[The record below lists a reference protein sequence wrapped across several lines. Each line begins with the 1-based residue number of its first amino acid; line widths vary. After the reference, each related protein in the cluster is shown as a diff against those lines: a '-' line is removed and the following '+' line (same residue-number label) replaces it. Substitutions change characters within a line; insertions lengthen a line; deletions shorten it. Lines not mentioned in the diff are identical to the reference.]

1 MAESTLSPS
10 PASTGTGNRLV
21 LIDGHA
27 IAYRAFFAL
36 QRMDL
41 RTRDGRATW
50 AVYGFLRAVLD
61 VIKSYRP
68 DCVAVAFDRAAPTFR
83 HEEFADYK
91 AHRKP
96 MPDDLRPQMDL
107 IRAIVR
113 AFEFPIYEIDGYE
126 ADDVI
131 GTIAKQAGQEGYE
144 VLIVT
149 GDRDSFQL
157 IDEKINVLWTKA
169 GTELVRMDEAGVRE
183 KYGLTPAQIIEYKGL
198 AGDASDNIPGVPGVG
213 DKTATKLLQE
223 WGSVENLLANVD
235 KVGGKLGEKIAANV
249 DLARQSLRLA
259 TIDVNVPL
267 GDIDWHACK
276 LTMPDLPTLTA
287 VLDELEFKTI
297 SRQLPSILAHFTGEA
312 SAFPGAADPA
322 DSPDAAD
329 PVDPPEAQAL
339 AVEVEVV
346 TTEGALQAL
355 VTGLESQAGFAFDTE
370 TDALSSLNTNLVG
383 LSFSWEG
390 LGGKAY
396 YVPVGHLAGE
406 QLPRER
412 VLAALKP
419 VLENPGVAKFA
430 HNAKYDVNVLSQY
443 DIRVQGL
450 RFDSMVADY
459 LVDPSRPHGLK
470 ELAYELLGVRM
481 TPISELIGTGAK
493 AITMAQ
499 VEIAKAAEY
508 AGADAAVA
516 CELVGKLSEQMVA
529 NGVSALY
536 NEVELPLIEVLSDM
550 EQHGVK
556 VDTGY
561 LGQLSHVMGNR
572 LKDLESEIHA
582 IAGDAFNINSPKQLA
597 VVLFEKLGLPVLK
610 RTKTGPSTDASVLE
624 ELSEQHEIVSKILE
638 FRQLTKLKGTY
649 VDALPSLI
657 NPRDGLIHTSYNQ
670 TVAATGR
677 LSSTDPNLQN
687 IPIRTEEGRE
697 IRRSFVPSKPGYVLM
712 AADYSQ
718 IELRILAQIAKEPA
732 FIQAF
737 QQDEDI
743 HALTA
748 SQIFEVPLAEVTQD
762 QRRVGKTINF
772 ATIYGQGAFSL
783 ARILGIPQK
792 DAKRFIDAFWEHYS
806 SIKHYQ
812 IEALAQAKA
821 RGYVMTLLGRR
832 RYIRELNSSNPVERK
847 NGERM
852 AINAPIQGTAADI
865 IKIAMV
871 RLHQMLRTEGFAAR
885 MLLQVHDELVFEVP
899 EAEVKP
905 LAARVREIMEGA
917 MTLDVPLKV
926 EINVGPSWMEAK

>member
-1 MAESTLSPS
+1 MAESTLLSTPVT
-10 PASTGTGNRLV
+10 TGTGKRLV

-27 IAYRAFFAL
+27 VAYRAFFAL

-41 RTRDGRATW
+41 RTKDGKATW
-50 AVYGFLRAVLD
+50 AVYGFLRAILD

-68 DCVAVAFDRAAPTFR
+68 DCMAVAFDRAAPTFR
-83 HEEFADYK
+83 HEDFADYK

-96 MPDDLRPQMDL
+96 MPDELRPQMDL
-107 IRAIVR
+107 IRTIVR
-113 AFEFPIYEIDGYE
+113 AFELPIYEIDGYE

-131 GTIAKQAGQEGYE
+131 GTIAKQAGKEDYE

-157 IDEKINVLWTKA
+157 IDDRINVLWAKA
-169 GTELVRMDEAGVRE
+169 GTELIRMDEAGVRE
-183 KYGLTPAQIIEYKGL
+183 KYGLSPAQIIEYKGL

-213 DKTATKLLQE
+213 DKTATKLLQQ
-223 WGSVENLLANVD
+223 WGTVENLLANVD
-235 KVGGKLGEKIAANV
+235 QIGGKLGEKIAANV

-259 TIDVNVPL
+259 TIDLQVPL

-276 LTMPDLPTLTA
+276 LNMPDLPTLTS

-297 SRQLPSILAHFTGEA
+297 SRQLSGILSHFTGEGSASHEAPSDAA
-312 SAFPGAADPA
+312 SA
-322 DSPDAAD
+322 
-329 PVDPPEAQAL
+329 PP
-339 AVEVEVV
+339 AVEAASLELDVEVV
-346 TTEGALQAL
+346 VTEDALQEL
-355 VTGLESQAGFAFDTE
+355 VRSLESQVGFAFDTE
-370 TDALSSLNTNLVG
+370 TDSLISLNTKLVG

-390 LGGKAY
+390 LAGKAY
-396 YVPVGHLAGE
+396 YVPVGHLEGD
-406 QLPRER
+406 QLPLDH

-430 HNAKYDVNVLSQY
+430 HNAKFDVNVLSQY
-443 DIRVQGL
+443 GIRIQGL

-470 ELAYELLGVRM
+470 DLAVQVLGIRM

-499 VEIAKAAEY
+499 VDVRKAADY
-508 AGADAAVA
+508 AGADAAIT
-516 CELVGKLSEQMVA
+516 CELVGKLCEQLVGA
-529 NGVSALY
+529 GVNSLY
-536 NEVELPLIEVLSDM
+536 NEVELPLIEVLADM

-572 LKDLESEIHA
+572 LQDLEAEIHA
-582 IAGDAFNINSPKQLA
+582 LAGDAFNINSPKQLA

-610 RTKTGPSTDASVLE
+610 RTKTGPSTDASVLD
-624 ELSEQHEIVSKILE
+624 ELSSQHEIVAKILE
-638 FRQLTKLKGTY
+638 YRQLMKLKGTY
-649 VDALPSLI
+649 VDALPTLV
-657 NPRDGLIHTSYNQ
+657 NPRDGLLHTSYNQ

-697 IRRSFVPSKPGYVLM
+697 IRRAFVPSKAGYVLM

-718 IELRILAQIAKEPA
+718 IELRILAQIAKEPSFIEA
-732 FIQAF
+732 FRH
-737 QQDEDI
+737 DEDI
-743 HALTA
+743 HSLTA
-748 SQIFEVPLAEVTQD
+748 SQIFEIPLAEVTKD

-772 ATIYGQGAFSL
+772 ATIYGQGPFSL
-783 ARILGIPQK
+783 AKILGISQR

-806 SIKHYQ
+806 AIKHYQ
-812 IEALAQAKA
+812 IEALAQAKS

-832 RYIRELNSSNPVERK
+832 RYIRELISSNPVERK

-865 IKIAMV
+865 IKIAMI
-871 RLHQMLRTEGFAAR
+871 RLHHMLREEGFEAR
-885 MLLQVHDELVFEVP
+885 MILQVHDELIFEVP
-899 EAEVKP
+899 EAEVTS
-905 LAARVREIMEGA
+905 LEARVREIMEGA

-926 EINVGPSWMEAK
+926 AISVGPSWMEAK

>member
-1 MAESTLSPS
+1 MAETTLSAT
-10 PASTGTGNRLV
+10 PATIGTGKRLV

-27 IAYRAFFAL
+27 LAYRSFFAL

-41 RTRDGRATW
+41 RTKDGKATW
-50 AVYGFLRAVLD
+50 AVYGFLRAILD
-61 VIKSYRP
+61 VIKSHRP
-68 DCVAVAFDRAAPTFR
+68 DCMAVAFDRAAPTFR

-113 AFEFPIYEIDGYE
+113 AFELPIYEIDGYE

-131 GTIAKQAGQEGYE
+131 GTIAKQAGKEGYD

-157 IDEKINVLWTKA
+157 IDDRINVLWTKA
-169 GTELVRMDEAGVRE
+169 GTELVRMDVAGVQE

-223 WGSVENLLANVD
+223 WGTVENLLANLD
-235 KVGGKLGEKIAANV
+235 KIGGKLGEKISANV

-259 TIDVNVPL
+259 TIDVQVPL
-267 GDIDWHACK
+267 GDIDWKACK
-276 LTMPDLPTLTA
+276 LNMPDLPTLTA

-297 SRQLPSILAHFTGEA
+297 SRQLPSILAHFTGETSGLSGLISDPDTAAAA
-312 SAFPGAADPA
+312 SA
-322 DSPDAAD
+322 
-329 PVDPPEAQAL
+329 VEAQAV

-346 TTEGALQAL
+346 DTEDALQQL
-355 VTGLESQAGFAFDTE
+355 VRGLEAQAGFAFDTE
-370 TDALSSLNTNLVG
+370 TDSLHSLNTKLVG

-390 LGGKAY
+390 LSGKAY
-396 YVPVGHLAGE
+396 YVPVGHLSGE
-406 QLPRER
+406 QLPLDH

-419 VLENPGVAKFA
+419 VLESPAVAKFA

-443 DIRVQGL
+443 GIRVQGM

-470 ELAYELLGVRM
+470 DLSHEVLGVRM

-499 VEIAKAAEY
+499 VDLRKAADY
-508 AGADAAVA
+508 AGADAAVT
-516 CELVGKLSEQMVA
+516 CELVSKLSEQLVTA
-529 NGVSALY
+529 GVNPLFTD
-536 NEVELPLIEVLSDM
+536 VELPLIEVLADM

-561 LGQLSHVMGNR
+561 LGQLSHIMGNR
-572 LKDLESEIHA
+572 LHDLEAEIHA
-582 IAGDAFNINSPKQLA
+582 LADGEFNINSPKQLA
-597 VVLFEKLGLPVLK
+597 VVLFEKLGLPVVK
-610 RTKTGPSTDASVLE
+610 KTKTGPSTDASVLE
-624 ELSEQHEIVSKILE
+624 ELSEQHEIVAKILE
-638 FRQLTKLKGTY
+638 YRQLTKLKGTY

-657 NPRDGLIHTSYNQ
+657 NPRDGLLHTSYNQ

-697 IRRSFVPSKPGYVLM
+697 IRRAFVPSKPGYVLM
-712 AADYSQ
+712 TADYSQ
-718 IELRILAQIAKEPA
+718 IELRILAQIAREPA
-732 FIQAF
+732 FIDAF
-737 QQDEDI
+737 RNDEDI

-748 SQIFEVPLAEVTQD
+748 SQIFQVPLAEVTKD

-806 SIKHYQ
+806 AIKHYQ

-832 RYIRELNSSNPVERK
+832 RYIRELSSSNPIERK

-871 RLHQMLRTEGFAAR
+871 RLHQMLREEGFAAR
-885 MLLQVHDELVFEVP
+885 MLLQVHDELVFELP
-899 EAEVKP
+899 EAEVEP
-905 LAARVREIMEGA
+905 LSARVREIMEGA

-926 EINVGPSWMEAK
+926 DINVGPSWMEAK

>member
-1 MAESTLSPS
+1 MAETTLSATPVT
-10 PASTGTGNRLV
+10 TGTGKRLV

-27 IAYRAFFAL
+27 LAYRSFFAL

-41 RTRDGRATW
+41 RTKDGRATW
-50 AVYGFLRAVLD
+50 AVYGFLRAILD
-61 VIKSYRP
+61 VIKSHRP
-68 DCVAVAFDRAAPTFR
+68 DCMAVAFDRAAPTFR

-126 ADDVI
+126 ADDLI
-131 GTIAKQAGQEGYE
+131 GTISKQAGKEGYD

-157 IDEKINVLWTKA
+157 IDDRINVLWTKA
-169 GTELVRMDEAGVRE
+169 GTELVRMDVAAVQE
-183 KYGLTPAQIIEYKGL
+183 KYGLTPAQIIDYKGL

-223 WGSVENLLANVD
+223 WGTVENLLANLD

-276 LTMPDLPTLTA
+276 LNMPDLPTLTA

-297 SRQLPSILAHFTGEA
+297 SNQLPSILAHFTGEPLGLAAPQAALDPETA
-312 SAFPGAADPA
+312 SAL
-322 DSPDAAD
+322 
-329 PVDPPEAQAL
+329 EAQAVSL
-339 AVEVEVV
+339 DVEVV
-346 TTEGALQAL
+346 STEEALQRL
-355 VTGLESQAGFAFDTE
+355 VRDLESQAGFAFDTE
-370 TDALSSLNTNLVG
+370 TDALNSLNTKLVG

-390 LGGKAY
+390 LAGKAY
-396 YVPVGHLAGE
+396 YVPVGHDSGE
-406 QLPRER
+406 QLSQDQ

-419 VLENPGVAKFA
+419 VLESPSVAKFA
-430 HNAKYDVNVLSQY
+430 HNAKYDVNVLSQFGVCV
-443 DIRVQGL
+443 RGL

-459 LVDPSRPHGLK
+459 LVDSSRPHGLK
-470 ELAYELLGVRM
+470 ELSYELLGVRM
-481 TPISELIGTGAK
+481 TPISDLIGTGAK

-499 VEIAKAAEY
+499 VDIRKAADY
-508 AGADAAVA
+508 AGADAAITS
-516 CELVGKLSEQMVA
+516 ELVTKLSEQLVA
-529 NGVSALY
+529 GGVNSLY
-536 NEVELPLIEVLSDM
+536 TDIELPLIEVLAAM

-561 LGQLSHVMGNR
+561 LGQLSHIMGNR
-572 LKDLESEIHA
+572 LQALEGEIHA
-582 IAGDAFNINSPKQLA
+582 LAGDAFNINSPKQLA
-597 VVLFEKLGLPVLK
+597 VVLFEKLGLPIIK
-610 RTKTGPSTDASVLE
+610 KTKTGPSTDASVLE
-624 ELSEQHEIVSKILE
+624 ELSEQHEIVAKILE

-657 NPRDGLIHTSYNQ
+657 NPRDGLLHTSYNQ

-697 IRRSFVPSKPGYVLM
+697 IRRAFVPSKPGYVLM

-748 SQIFEVPLAEVTQD
+748 SQIFEVPLAEVTKD

-806 SIKHYQ
+806 AIKHYQ

-821 RGYVMTLLGRR
+821 RGYVATLLGRR
-832 RYIRELNSSNPVERK
+832 RYIRELNSSNPIERK

-871 RLHQMLRTEGFAAR
+871 RLHAMLRDEGFAAR

-899 EAEVKP
+899 ESEVKA
-905 LAARVREIMEGA
+905 LEARVREIMEGA
-917 MTLDVPLKV
+917 VALDVPLKV
-926 EINVGPSWMEAK
+926 DINVGPSWMEAK

>member
-1 MAESTLSPS
+1 MAESTLSAS
-10 PASTGTGNRLV
+10 PAALGKRLV

-27 IAYRAFFAL
+27 MAYRAFFAL

-41 RTRDGRATW
+41 RTHDGTATW
-50 AVYGFLRAVLD
+50 AAYGFLRAILD

-68 DCVAVAFDRAAPTFR
+68 DCMAVAFDRAAPTFR
-83 HEEFADYK
+83 HTEFADYK

-96 MPDDLRPQMDL
+96 MPDELRPQMDL

-113 AFEFPIYEIDGYE
+113 AFELPIYEIDGYE

-131 GTIAKQAGQEGYE
+131 GTIAKQAGSEGYE

-149 GDRDSFQL
+149 GDRDAFQL
-157 IDEKINVLWTKA
+157 IDDRIHVLWAKA
-169 GTELVRMDEAGVRE
+169 GTELVRMDAAAVLD
-183 KYGLTPAQIIEYKGL
+183 KYGLTPPQIIDYKGL

-213 DKTATKLLQE
+213 DKTATKLIQE
-223 WGSVENLLANVD
+223 WGSAERLLANLDQVP
-235 KVGGKLGEKIAANV
+235 GKLGEKLAAHV

-259 TIDVNVPL
+259 TIDLQVPL

-276 LTMPDLPTLTA
+276 LSMPDLPTLTA
-287 VLDELEFKTI
+287 ILDELEFKTI
-297 SRQLPSILAHFTGEA
+297 SRQLPSILAHFTGEGLAVPPA
-312 SAFPGAADPA
+312 SAADDSGDPA
-322 DSPDAAD
+322 DPVPASLAPVVVDVEVVATEAALDAL
-329 PVDPPEAQAL
+329 VRSLEAQA
-339 AVEVEVV
+339 A
-346 TTEGALQAL
+346 
-355 VTGLESQAGFAFDTE
+355 FAFDTE
-370 TDALSSLNTNLVG
+370 TDALNSLNTRLVG
-383 LSFSWEG
+383 LSFSWDG
-390 LGGKAY
+390 LAGKAY
-396 YVPVGHLAGE
+396 YVPVGHDQGE
-406 QLPRER
+406 QLSKEQ

-419 VLENPGVAKFA
+419 VLENEAIAKFA
-430 HNAKYDVNVLSQY
+430 HNAKFDVNVLHQ
-443 DIRVQGL
+443 DGIRVQGL

-459 LVDPSRPHGLK
+459 LVEPARAHGLK
-470 ELAYELLGVRM
+470 DLASELLGLRM

-499 VEIAKAAEY
+499 VEIAKAAPY
-508 AGADAAVA
+508 AGADAAVTW
-516 CELVGKLSEQMVA
+516 ELVGKLSEQLVA
-529 NGVSALY
+529 GGLESLY
-536 NEVELPLIEVLSDM
+536 RDVELPLIAVLAAM

-572 LKDLESEIHA
+572 LKDLEAEIHGL
-582 IAGDAFNINSPKQLA
+582 AGGAFNINSPKQLA
-597 VVLFEKLGLPVLK
+597 VVLFEKLGLPVVK
-610 RTKTGPSTDASVLE
+610 KTKTGPSTDASVLE
-624 ELSEQHEIVSKILE
+624 ELSTQHEVVAKILE

-649 VDALPSLI
+649 VDALPTLI

-697 IRRSFVPSKPGYVLM
+697 IRRAFVPSKPGCILM

-732 FIQAF
+732 FIAAF
-737 QQDEDI
+737 RHDEDI

-748 SQIFEVPLAEVTQD
+748 SQIYGVPLAEVTKD

-772 ATIYGQGAFSL
+772 ATIYGQGPFSL
-783 ARILGIPQK
+783 ARILGIPQR

-806 SIKHYQ
+806 AIKHYQ

-865 IKIAMV
+865 IKIAMI
-871 RLHQMLRTEGFAAR
+871 RLQRMLQAEGFAAR
-885 MLLQVHDELVFEVP
+885 MILQVHDELVFETP
-899 EAEVKP
+899 ESEVKA
-905 LAARVREIMEGA
+905 LASRVREIMEGA

>member
-1 MAESTLSPS
+1 MAETTLAAT
-10 PASTGTGNRLV
+10 PATTGTGKRLV

-27 IAYRAFFAL
+27 LAYRSFFAL

-41 RTRDGRATW
+41 RTKDGRATW
-50 AVYGFLRAVLD
+50 AVYGFLRAILD
-61 VIKSYRP
+61 VIKSHRP
-68 DCVAVAFDRAAPTFR
+68 DCMAVAFDRAAPTFR

-113 AFEFPIYEIDGYE
+113 AFELPIFEIDGYE
-126 ADDVI
+126 ADDII
-131 GTIAKQAGQEGYE
+131 GTIAKQAGREGYD

-157 IDEKINVLWTKA
+157 IDERINVLWTKA
-169 GTELVRMDEAGVRE
+169 GTELVRMDVAAVQE
-183 KYGLTPAQIIEYKGL
+183 KYGLTPAQIIDYKGL

-213 DKTATKLLQE
+213 DKTATKLLQQ
-223 WGSVENLLANVD
+223 WGTVSNLLENLD
-235 KVGGKLGEKIAANV
+235 KIGGKLGEKIAANV

-259 TIDVNVPL
+259 TIDVQVPL

-276 LTMPDLPTLTA
+276 LEMPDLPTLTA

-297 SRQLPSILAHFTGEA
+297 SRQLPSILAHFTGETA
-312 SAFPGAADPA
+312 GLAA
-322 DSPDAAD
+322 AAAEQAAETATAL
-329 PVDPPEAQAL
+329 EAQSVS
-339 AVEVEVV
+339 VEVNVV
-346 TTEGALQAL
+346 STEEALQQL
-355 VTGLESQAGFAFDTE
+355 VRDLEAQVGFAFDTE
-370 TDALSSLNTNLVG
+370 TDSLNPLYTKLVG

-390 LGGKAY
+390 LSGPAY
-396 YVPVGHLAGE
+396 YVPVGHEEGE
-406 QLPRER
+406 QLPLEQ

-419 VLENPGVAKFA
+419 VLENPKVAKFA
-430 HNAKYDVNVLSQY
+430 HNAKFDVNVLSQF
-443 DIRVQGL
+443 DVCVQGL

-493 AITMAQ
+493 AISMAK
-499 VEIAKAAEY
+499 VDLRKAADY
-508 AGADAAVA
+508 AGADAAVTS
-516 CELVGKLSEQMVA
+516 ELVTKLSDQLVES
-529 NGVSALY
+529 GVNDLY
-536 NEVELPLIEVLSDM
+536 TGVELPLIEVLSHM

-572 LKDLESEIHA
+572 LQALEGEIHA
-582 IAGDAFNINSPKQLA
+582 LAGGAFNINSPKQLA
-597 VVLFEKLGLPVLK
+597 VVLFETLGLPVIK
-610 RTKTGPSTDASVLE
+610 KTKTGPSTDASVLE
-624 ELSEQHEIVSKILE
+624 ELSEQHEIVAKILE

-657 NPRDGLIHTSYNQ
+657 NPRDGMLHTSYNQ

-697 IRRSFVPSKPGYVLM
+697 IRRAFVPSKPGYVLM

-737 QQDEDI
+737 KQDEDI

-748 SQIFEVPLAEVTQD
+748 SQIFEVPLAEVTKD

-806 SIKHYQ
+806 AIKHYQ

-821 RGYVMTLLGRR
+821 RGYVSTLLGRR
-832 RYIRELNSSNPVERK
+832 RYIRELSSSNPIERK

-871 RLHQMLRTEGFAAR
+871 RLHAMLRDEGFAAR

-899 EAEVKP
+899 EGEVEA
-905 LAARVREIMEGA
+905 LSTRVREIMEGA
-917 MTLDVPLKV
+917 VSLEVPLRV
-926 EINVGPSWMEAK
+926 DINVGPSWMEAK